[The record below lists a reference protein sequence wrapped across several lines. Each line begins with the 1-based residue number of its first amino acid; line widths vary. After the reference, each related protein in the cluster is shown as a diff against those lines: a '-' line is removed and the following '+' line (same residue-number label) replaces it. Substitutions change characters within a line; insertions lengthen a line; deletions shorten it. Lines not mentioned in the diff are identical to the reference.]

1 MANGDN
7 ARRIDDALSYPVITQ
22 EVDSSR
28 RSSAPGT
35 ASGSQ
40 YAQMVQSALR
50 DILGWRT
57 RDNDPKG
64 FTAALTQS
72 FESVEIAGMK
82 KWKWTPHTYAIQ
94 ADLGAI
100 TGAQAALYARA
111 RVALDQSLPLLDGLK
126 PLRSD
131 ADEEDAEAVR
141 AIIRSNLTELVQQFG
156 ADIGP
161 LNTRVDGYFALL
173 LGEPDNDDLVPT
185 SDSQLGLLRETFGL
199 ERAHVNTIA
208 AEQILTN
215 FFILVDYVNSLR
227 LTWESQSSAF
237 DRTGSDAFLGTQSV
251 LLARELAVVA
261 EAVQET
267 YFVMDSVFLGQAE
280 RNITE
285 LELRIGETDTRIFI
299 GELLTWV
306 ENFALEEGPRLIQEG
321 GKDGVIHSFRP
332 TITRLKELVNA
343 AADVSQN
350 GSLTNPTAAFHS
362 VRVGRAL
369 SELSQHLDR
378 TVDLT
383 DQIKRDPA
391 PGINAVLDTTSEEL
405 IVLSVIGKNFKEG
418 ATLHLESTD
427 ETLAPDDDD
436 ATEDPDDTFFVHES
450 ELRATF
456 SEDISGDWTVVV
468 TNPDGQSDESDP
480 FTITREDI
488 GEGVQRT
495 TIRRRPRRS
504 SKKATKK
511 SRKKGT
517 KKSKK

>member
-28 RSSAPGT
+28 RSGAPGT

-40 YAQMVQSALR
+40 YAQMVQGALR

-64 FTAALTQS
+64 FMAALTQS
-72 FESVEIAGMK
+72 FESTEVNGMT

-111 RVALDQSLPLLDGLK
+111 RVALDQSVPLIDGLR
-126 PLRSD
+126 PLRPD
-131 ADEEDAEAVR
+131 ADADDAEAAR
-141 AIIRSNLTELVQQFG
+141 ALVKSNLTEMVQQFS
-156 ADIGP
+156 AEVGP
-161 LNTRVDGYFALL
+161 LNTRVDGYFAML
-173 LGEPDNDDLVPT
+173 LGEPDENDPDIPT

-199 ERAHVNTIA
+199 ERSQVNTIA
-208 AEQILTN
+208 EEQNLTN
-215 FFILVDYVNSLR
+215 FLLLVDYVNSLR

-237 DRTGSDAFLGTQSV
+237 DRTGTDAFLGTQSV

-285 LELRIGETDTRIFI
+285 LELNIGGTDTRIFI
-299 GELLTWV
+299 GEMLNWI
-306 ENFALEEGPRLIQEG
+306 ENFALEEGPRLIQQG

-332 TITRLKELVNA
+332 TINKLRELVQA
-343 AADVSQN
+343 AADASHN
-350 GSLTNPTAAFHS
+350 GSNDNANPTAAFHS
-362 VRVGRAL
+362 VRVGRSL
-369 SELSQHLDR
+369 DELSHHLEK
-378 TVDLT
+378 TAELA
-383 DQIKRDPA
+383 DQIKRDA
-391 PGINAVLDTTSEEL
+391 PPSINDVLVSESESSDGHTL
-405 IVLSVIGKNFKEG
+405 TLFSVIGEDFKPG

-427 ETLAPDDDD
+427 ADPGDEPIIPTKLFFMHET
-436 ATEDPDDTFFVHES
+436 
-450 ELRATF
+450 ELKATF
-456 SEDISGDWTVVV
+456 VRSDIVGDWLVVV
-468 TNPDGQSDESDP
+468 TNPDGQFDESDTL
-480 FTITREDI
+480 TIADDNDDGSILPNSAQT
-488 GEGVQRT
+488 
-495 TIRRRPRRS
+495 S
-504 SKKATKK
+504 SK
-511 SRKKGT
+511 SRRVS
-517 KKSKK
+517 SKRNRRA